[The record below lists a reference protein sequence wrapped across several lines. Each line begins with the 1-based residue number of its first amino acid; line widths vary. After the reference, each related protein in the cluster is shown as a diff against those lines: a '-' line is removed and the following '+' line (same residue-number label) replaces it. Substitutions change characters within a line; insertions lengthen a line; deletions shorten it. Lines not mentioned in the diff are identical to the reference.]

1 MDLLTQKQANKFSKI
16 SNIKQNDVEFKELF
30 NEWLIEETLKEI
42 VNDVKNGDLTAI
54 EGLLQ
59 CIKDDSIL
67 ANYLPEIL

>member
-1 MDLLTQKQANKFSKI
+1 MDLLTQKQANKFSNI
-16 SNIKQNDVEFKELF
+16 SNIDKNDVEFNELF

-42 VNDVKNGDLTAI
+42 QNDVRNGDLMAI

-59 CIKDDSIL
+59 CIDNQIL